1 MAKQKAKTTA
11 KLSFATKDQK
21 KQEKFRLPEMHEIE
35 FDDVVRILLGNKN
48 VKPRFR
54 KSNKSDE

>member
-1 MAKQKAKTTA
+1 
-11 KLSFATKDQK
+11 
-21 KQEKFRLPEMHEIE
+21 MHEIE

-54 KSNKSDE
+54 KYKKVNE